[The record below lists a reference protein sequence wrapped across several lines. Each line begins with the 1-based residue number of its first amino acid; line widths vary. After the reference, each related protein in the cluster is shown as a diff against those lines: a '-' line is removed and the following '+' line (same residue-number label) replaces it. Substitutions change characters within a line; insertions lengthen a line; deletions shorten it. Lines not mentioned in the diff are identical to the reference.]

1 MKQDI
6 ILILCLVALNAG
18 LFGVF
23 FAKDIVNKSS
33 NIMNKLK
40 AVRVF
45 KVIGFVVVILAL
57 CAIYFYIV

>member
-6 ILILCLVALNAG
+6 ILILCLVTLNVG

-23 FAKDIVNKSS
+23 FSKDIVNKSS